1 MNQKLI
7 IPLSVCLG
15 FLISCSGSL
24 PTEPN
29 LHDFWSNRVIENKN
43 INALYQ
49 ASSYLSVY
57 SEIYSNNEKTTHNLT
72 VTLSMRNTSSID
84 TVFILSAN
92 YFNTEGHLI
101 KSYFDHPIYILPLE
115 TAELV
120 VTEKGGTGGNFI
132 FDWATENSKLEPIF
146 EAVMI
151 STSGQQGISFV
162 TQGIKR
168 TSE

>member
-1 MNQKLI
+1 MNQKI
-7 IPLSVCLG
+7 IVPLVVCLG
-15 FLISCSGSL
+15 FLVSCSGSI

-29 LHDFWSNRVIENKN
+29 LHDFWSQRTIKNKN

-72 VTLSMRNTSSID
+72 VTLSMRNISSAD
-84 TVFILSAN
+84 TIFILNAN
-92 YFNTEGHLI
+92 YYNTEGHLI
-101 KSYFDHPIYILPLE
+101 KSYFEHPIYILPLE

-120 VTEKGGTGGNFI
+120 ITEKGGTGGNFI
-132 FDWATENSKLEPIF
+132 FDWASNGPEIEPLF
-146 EAVMI
+146 EGVMI

-162 TQGIKR
+162 TQGVKR
-168 TSE
+168 SK